1 MKDYQKQMKE
11 VVAPSDG
18 VLDSYKKLFKRNQTK
33 WMRRSKLEVSH
44 LDKEFEFEGTSY
56 ILEGSIDSSM
66 MIIRGKESGKF
77 YRVYSDLVD
86 YSFGVNEKKDVESDE
101 V

>member
-11 VVAPSDG
+11 VVAPSEG
-18 VLDSYKKLFKRNQTK
+18 VLESYKKLFKRNQTK
-33 WMRRSKLEVSH
+33 WMRRSKLEINH
-44 LDKEFEFEGTSY
+44 LDREFGFEGIPY
-56 ILEGSIDSSM
+56 ILEGTIDSNM
-66 MIIRGKESGKF
+66 MIIRDINSGKF

-86 YSFGVNEKKDVESDE
+86 HCFGVDEKKDVESDE